1 MSVRIG
7 FRVDANEHIATGHLM
22 RCIAIAKECENFG
35 MECKFYL
42 AEDKMTDKLQENH
55 LPYDILHT
63 SWNQLKQEIPA
74 MKALIKREQLQWLIV
89 DSYQADANYLTSL
102 NEACKV
108 MYIDDFVTER
118 YDIAA
123 VLHYSYHK
131 KDTEFEEL
139 YKNSNTMVLA
149 GSEYVPLRREF
160 QNKNHVQR
168 EQAILVTTGG
178 TDPYK
183 ITQRILEYKNEY
195 KELKQY
201 TFHVI
206 VGKMNQSMKKL
217 ELMAEKDSQIILH
230 QNINNMS
237 DYMRKCECAVS
248 AGGTTL
254 YELCACETPTV
265 CFSFADNQ
273 KQFVQCMGRD
283 GIMISAGDAREN
295 EGIEQNI
302 LRGIIELTQREE
314 LRNQFAEKMR
324 SLIDSFGTARIAK
337 VLGQT
342 DMEA

>member
-22 RCIAIAKECENFG
+22 RCIAIAKECENLG

-123 VLHYSYHK
+123 VLHYNYLK
-131 KDTEFEEL
+131 NDTAFAKL
-139 YKNSNTMVLA
+139 YENSDTMVLA
-149 GSEYVPLRREF
+149 GADYVPLRKEF

-168 EQAILVTTGG
+168 EQEILITTGG

-183 ITQRILEYKNEY
+183 ITQRILDHKNEY

-217 ELMAEKDSQIILH
+217 ELMAEKDSQIVLH

-283 GIMISAGDAREN
+283 GIMISAGDAREDD
-295 EGIEQNI
+295 GIEQRI
-302 LRGIIELTQREE
+302 LSDIVEVTQKEE
-314 LRNQFAEKMR
+314 LRNQLAERMR
-324 SLIDSFGTARIAK
+324 NLIDGFGTVRIVKA
-337 VLGQT
+337 LI
-342 DMEA
+342 